1 MVNGVSVFSLFLVF
15 ATGTDKKHGK
25 PTVIIALWMNVFTAQ
40 RCRMSPP
47 KLLCCLSSVDVCSFE
62 IWHFPSTFLWT
73 NLWIIHCSI
82 LSAPT
87 QHFCPLEFFIHFL
100 GLVEQPSLI
109 LRRVVTVS
117 NAGIVSDKYKSS
129 VYFFIF
135 LLLSFPEFSSINV
148 VLINYV
154 NFDYFLT
161 NI

>member
-1 MVNGVSVFSLFLVF
+1 
-15 ATGTDKKHGK
+15 
-25 PTVIIALWMNVFTAQ
+25 
-40 RCRMSPP
+40 
-47 KLLCCLSSVDVCSFE
+47 
-62 IWHFPSTFLWT
+62 
-73 NLWIIHCSI
+73 
-82 LSAPT
+82 
-87 QHFCPLEFFIHFL
+87 
-100 GLVEQPSLI
+100 
-109 LRRVVTVS
+109 VTVS